1 MPGGERCMVVSI
13 DPDGVLAL
21 STATLAVSVSLS
33 RSGAALQ
40 AEIDAVDHL
49 VGWRSVLT
57 GRVDAIA
64 GDLAELAGWAHELV
78 LTYVDDERPIQEL
91 ATLGFWLPDFSTL
104 GWDTDKTAGEN
115 LDRTVRSDEFGAFV
129 LGTAGA
135 LLDRYRRFSM
145 FVPREGAPLP
155 SLNLPRPE
163 LVWKNTPFVSLPSG
177 IVVPQGSAADPG
189 VRGLAAVAD
198 DWHQPGKPTF
208 VTNPGLGRP
217 PTWARI
223 GGKTLGVIGVG
234 LTLYDSYMSQ
244 WEQDATYHPEW
255 GTGERVASAG
265 YNAVTEGGGAVAG
278 GIVGA
283 QIGATV
289 GSFIPIPIV
298 GTLGGALVGGAI
310 GAFVGSKAGKA
321 AGQVLKESAEFV
333 GDTIGDAW
341 NSLFG

>member
-1 MPGGERCMVVSI
+1 VVVSI

-21 STATLAVSVSLS
+21 STATLAVSANLT
-33 RSGAALQ
+33 RSGTALQ
-40 AEIDAVDHL
+40 GEIDAVDHL
-49 VGWRSVLT
+49 VGWRPVFT
-57 GRVDAIA
+57 GRVDATA
-64 GDLAELAGWAHELV
+64 GDLAELAGWARELV
-78 LTYVDDERPIQEL
+78 ITYVDDERPIQQL
-91 ATLGFWLPDFSTL
+91 ATLGFWLPDFSKL
-104 GWDTDKTAGEN
+104 GWDADLTAGQNLDKTA
-115 LDRTVRSDEFGAFV
+115 RSDEFGAFV
-129 LGTAGA
+129 LGTSGA

-155 SLNLPRPE
+155 SLNLPRPD
-163 LVWKNTPFVSLPSG
+163 VQWRGRPFVTLPNG
-177 IVVPQGSAADPG
+177 LVVPQGSSVDPE
-189 VRGLAAVAD
+189 VRRLAAVAD

-217 PTWARI
+217 PTWARV
-223 GGKTLGVIGVG
+223 GGKALGVVGIG
-234 LTLYDSYMSQ
+234 LTVYDSYMSQ
-244 WEQDATYHPEW
+244 WEQDAKYHPEW

-321 AGQVLKESAEFV
+321 VGQGLKEGAEFV
-333 GDTIGDAW
+333 GDKIGDAW